1 VNPQHACPCGGGRP
15 YAACCGPLHQGE
27 AAVTAGALMRSRYT
41 AYVLRLDAYLLSTWH
56 SSTRPSMLELAD
68 AADAATR
75 WLGLTVKA
83 HRQQG
88 DTAVVEF
95 IARYRI
101 GGASAQRL
109 HETSRFV
116 REDGRWYYLDGLLQ

>member
-1 VNPQHACPCGGGRP
+1 
-15 YAACCGPLHQGE
+15 
-27 AAVTAGALMRSRYT
+27 MRSRYT
-41 AYVLRLDAYLLSTWH
+41 AYALRLDAYLLSTWH
-56 SSTRPSMLELAD
+56 SSTRPSMLALAD
-68 AADAATR
+68 GAEGATR
-75 WLGLTVKA
+75 WLGLAVKA

-88 DTAVVEF
+88 ETAVVEF

-101 GGASAQRL
+101 GGAPAQRL

>member
-1 VNPQHACPCGGGRP
+1 M
-15 YAACCGPLHQGE
+15 
-27 AAVTAGALMRSRYT
+27 TAGALMRSRYT